1 MEKAAEV
8 AREEVVAA
16 AAAKVVVAAAAAA
29 KVVAAA
35 EDKATP
41 VDGQA
46 RPATLQVEAGRTQRH
61 PSELDSGAMPMVT
74 RGSVAPGGETI
85 HRQVAKRKGRVRPLV
100 DRREVKSEGKS
111 GFGGPE
117 ARSLPTIRQRP
128 RARGGRLGEVS
139 HLTRT

>member
-1 MEKAAEV
+1 METAAAV

-61 PSELDSGAMPMVT
+61 PSELDSGAMLKKK
-74 RGSVAPGGETI
+74 RET
-85 HRQVAKRKGRVRPLV
+85 AGTV

-111 GFGGPE
+111 GLGGPE
-117 ARSLPTIRQRP
+117 ARSLPTICRQP
-128 RARGGRLGEVS
+128 ASGQLGERGQICSVQVGVG
-139 HLTRT
+139 HTVR

>member
-1 MEKAAEV
+1 METAAAV
-8 AREEVVAA
+8 AREE
-16 AAAKVVVAAAAAA
+16 VVAAAAAA

-74 RGSVAPGGETI
+74 RSMEEVAPGGETI

-128 RARGGRLGEVS
+128 GVG
-139 HLTRT
+139 